1 MTTTGEKALTE
12 AKVKKLFSVV
22 TDLKDLA
29 LFQIAIAGGL
39 RRKDIIGIK
48 KDNIDYKNNSITFYE
63 HKKRRLLTVFLPL
76 NVMNTLAMLAKS
88 DKKSPYLFGSGS
100 KTGHIASKTA
110 YNILQKYLLIA
121 GIESIPFHALR
132 STCIKL
138 CERRGW
144 TAEQTAK
151 HTGDTVRVIQE
162 HYLTPSV
169 EEMKEV
175 AQDKAIL

>member
-1 MTTTGEKALTE
+1 MTRTGEKALTE
-12 AKVKKLFSVV
+12 TNVKKLLTSI
-22 TDLKDLA
+22 TDLKDMA
-29 LFQIAIAGGL
+29 LLQLAIAGGL
-39 RRKDIIGIK
+39 RRKDIVEVEK
-48 KDNIDYKNNSITFYE
+48 KNIDYLNNKISFYE
-63 HKKRRLLTVFLPL
+63 NKKRRILTVFLPM

-88 DKKSPYLFGSGS
+88 DKKSAYLFSNQSG
-100 KTGHIASKTA
+100 KGHIASKTA
-110 YNILQKYLLIA
+110 YNILQKYLKIA

-162 HYLTPSV
+162 HYLTPSI

-175 AQDKAIL
+175 AQDKAVL

>member
-1 MTTTGEKALTE
+1 MIKTGEKALTE

-29 LFQIAIAGGL
+29 LLQIAIAGGV
-39 RRKDIIGIK
+39 RRKDIVAIEK
-48 KDNIDYKNNSITFYE
+48 NNIDYKNNSITFYE
-63 HKKRRLLTVFLPL
+63 HKKRRILTVFLPR
-76 NVMNTLAMLAKS
+76 NVMNTIAMLDKS
-88 DKKSPYLFGSGS
+88 NKKSPYLFYS
-100 KTGHIASKTA
+100 KDNKGHIASKTA
-110 YNILQKYLLIA
+110 YNILQKYLVIA

-144 TAEQTAK
+144 TEQQTAK